1 MKKQLEAEK
10 AKQILNRR
18 RKVGERGSVTLFVL
32 IAMIFFLTVG
42 VAVLISSM
50 NNNIAQKRDVKK
62 IQNEYSNLGDPG
74 QIYEEQKEKASR
86 KSGYNS

>member
-42 VAVLISSM
+42 IAVLISSM

-62 IQNEYSNLGDPG
+62 IQNEYSNLGNPG

>member
-10 AKQILNRR
+10 TKQILNRR

-42 VAVLISSM
+42 IAVLISSM
-50 NNNIAQKRDVKK
+50 NSNISQKRDVKK
-62 IQNEYSNLGDPG
+62 IQNEYSNLGNPG

-86 KSGYNS
+86 ESGYNS

>member
-10 AKQILNRR
+10 TKQILNRR

-42 VAVLISSM
+42 IAVLISSM
-50 NNNIAQKRDVKK
+50 NSNISQKRDVKK
-62 IQNEYSNLGDPG
+62 IQNEYSNLGDSE
-74 QIYEEQKEKASR
+74 QIYEEQKEKVSR
-86 KSGYNS
+86 KSYYRS

>member
-10 AKQILNRR
+10 TKQILNRR

-42 VAVLISSM
+42 IAVLISSM
-50 NNNIAQKRDVKK
+50 NSNISQKRDVKK
-62 IQNEYSNLGDPG
+62 IQNEYSNLGDSE
-74 QIYEEQKEKASR
+74 QIYEEQKEKVSR
-86 KSGYNS
+86 KSYYHS